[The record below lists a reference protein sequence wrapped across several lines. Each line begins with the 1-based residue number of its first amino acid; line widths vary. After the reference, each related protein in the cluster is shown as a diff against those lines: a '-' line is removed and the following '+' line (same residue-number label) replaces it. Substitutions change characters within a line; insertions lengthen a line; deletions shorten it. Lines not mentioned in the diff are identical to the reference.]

1 MQKVIRSFPLKLKI
15 CLTNEEIGK
24 CLSSILIKDTNPL
37 DEEFYVIFIKPI
49 NQECAKRWSGFD
61 FQRST
66 IYFFFKVVRPSVTF
80 ETIINQTEGALEFL

>member
-15 CLTNEEIGK
+15 CPTNEEIGK

-37 DEEFYVIFIKPI
+37 DAEFYVTFIKPI
-49 NQECAKRWSGFD
+49 NQDCTKRWSDFD

-66 IYFFFKVVRPSVTF
+66 IYVCIYIYLSS
-80 ETIINQTEGALEFL
+80 ETICNL